1 MKPEQLRQYALSLPE
16 ASEAPHFDYASFRV
30 GGRIFATMP
39 PDGKHAHL
47 FLDDEQRELAVRLH
61 PAWVETLTWGSKAVG
76 VRIRLAGTN
85 PKIVAAL
92 VRLAWERRAPR
103 ALRGG

>member
-1 MKPEQLRQYALSLPE
+1 M
-16 ASEAPHFDYASFRV
+16 
-30 GGRIFATMP
+30 
-39 PDGKHAHL
+39 
-47 FLDDEQRELAVRLH
+47 
-61 PAWVETLTWGSKAVG
+61 G
-76 VRIRLAGTN
+76 VRIRLAGAN